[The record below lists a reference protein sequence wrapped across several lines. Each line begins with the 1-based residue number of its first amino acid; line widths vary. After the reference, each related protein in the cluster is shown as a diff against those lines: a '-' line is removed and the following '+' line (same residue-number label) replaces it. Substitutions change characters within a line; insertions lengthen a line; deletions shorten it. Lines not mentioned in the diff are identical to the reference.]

1 MCAIFHVFSEF
12 LDELAPTL
20 AYFPTDEDM
29 TGAATA
35 LLRLQ
40 DTYAL
45 PTEKLAR
52 GEIQGVSYSQS
63 LSGMSRVN
71 IYEEAREV

>member
-1 MCAIFHVFSEF
+1 ME
-12 LDELAPTL
+12 ELSPTL

-40 DTYAL
+40 DTYEL
-45 PTEKLAR
+45 STDKLAR
-52 GEIQGVSYSQS
+52 GEIQGVKYSPS
-63 LSGMSRVN
+63 LSGK
-71 IYEEAREV
+71 YEGGMGAECRNAQ